1 MSEHQ
6 AVHARPG
13 APRPWVDELLTRLL
27 AAFAIGVS
35 LALSGALLVAARDAR
50 AQEPSVDPSDAKSGT
65 LLLRDRAGATT
76 TAPALATDV
85 RIRVSGMVA
94 RAEVTQTF
102 ANPSADW
109 REGVYVFPLPEN
121 AAVDHLR
128 MRIGG
133 RSIEGEIRER
143 GEAQRAYAGAR
154 VAGRRAALLEQERPN
169 VFTSSVANV
178 GPNERVTVDIEYQQ
192 TLRYEA
198 GADGAGRWSLRFPTV
213 VGPRYLPAGRL
224 SDLRDAGRVSPPVL
238 PPRRDE
244 PPVNPVTIR
253 VELDAGVPLA
263 TIDSPYHGITVRS
276 IDERRAVVELADAA
290 TPATRDFELVWTP
303 VLASAPRAAW
313 FTERRGERSYG
324 LLMLMPPTGPQAARQ
339 RLPREAIFVIDT
351 SGSMYGASI
360 SQAIEALELAVDRL
374 APGDRFNVIEFNS
387 TARALFPGARPATRD
402 NRALA
407 RGWVRALRAQ
417 GGTEMAR
424 ALALALDGRED
435 RARVRQVVFLT
446 DGLVGNEDELFRLIA
461 GKLGD
466 SRLFTVG
473 IGSAPN
479 SHFMTQ
485 AAKQGRGTFTHIGRI
500 GEVRDKMTELFAKLE
515 SPVLSGVRIDWPA
528 GAGAESWPARL
539 PDLYAGEPLV
549 VTAALDRL
557 EGVARVSGMR
567 GEAPWQAEIG
577 LGERAGSPAAGIGI
591 LWARDKIAALSE
603 AMASNPAANGGGEA
617 ARDEIVKL
625 ALAHHL
631 VTKHT
636 SLVAVD
642 RAPARPADADLKTV
656 AVPVNLPEGQSYEA
670 IFGPAIGE
678 LPQGATGSRLHLAVG
693 VAFMLA
699 GLLLR
704 LCARRLPG
712 GPSNPRRRVRNR
724 ESPSPLSSADSS
736 ASAFFMR
743 RSPYGGLIGALYDGF
758 ACILGTTVA
767 CEPSNG
773 CTKARNAR

>member
-1 MSEHQ
+1 MSEHE
-6 AVHARPG
+6 AVPARPR

-27 AAFAIGVS
+27 AAFALAVS
-35 LALSGALLVAARDAR
+35 LALSGALIAGARDAR

-65 LLLRDRAGATT
+65 LLLRDRAGGTLS
-76 TAPALATDV
+76 APVLSTDV

-102 ANPSADW
+102 ANPSGEW
-109 REGVYVFPLPEN
+109 LEGVYVFPLPES

-133 RSIEGEIRER
+133 RAVDGEIRER
-143 GEAQRAYAGAR
+143 GEAHRVYSSARAAGQ
-154 VAGRRAALLEQERPN
+154 RAALLEQERPN

-192 TLRYEA
+192 VLRYEVL
-198 GADGAGRWSLRFPTV
+198 ADGTGRWSLRFPTV
-213 VGPRYLPAGRL
+213 VGYRYIPAGVA
-224 SDLRDAGRVSPPVL
+224 DAARINPPVL

-253 VELDAGVPLA
+253 VELDAGVPVA
-263 TIDSPYHGITVRS
+263 TIDSPYHRIAVHS
-276 IDERRAVVELADAA
+276 LDERRAVIDLADGA

-313 FTERRGERSYG
+313 FTERRGGRSYG
-324 LLMLMPPTGPQAARQ
+324 LLMLMPPAGPQAAAQ
-339 RLPREAIFVIDT
+339 RLPREAIFVVDT
-351 SGSMYGASI
+351 SGSMYGTSI
-360 SQAIEALELAVDRL
+360 SQAIEALELAIDRL

-387 TARALFPGARPATRD
+387 SARALFPDARPATRD

-417 GGTEMAR
+417 GGTEMKKALE
-424 ALALALDGRED
+424 LALNGRED
-435 RARVRQVVFLT
+435 PARVRQVVFLT
-446 DGLVGNEDELFRLIA
+446 DGLVGNEDELFRLIS

-479 SHFMTQ
+479 SHFMAQ

-500 GEVRDKMTELFAKLE
+500 GEVRDKMTGLFAKLE
-515 SPVLSGVRIDWPA
+515 SPVLSGIRVDWPE
-528 GAGAESWPARL
+528 GAGAESWPARI
-539 PDLYAGEPLV
+539 PDLYAGEPVV
-549 VTAALDRL
+549 VTAALERA
-557 EGVARVSGMR
+557 EGVARVSGLR
-567 GEAPWQAEIG
+567 GEAPWQAG
-577 LGERAGSPAAGIGI
+577 MALAERPERQASGVAV
-591 LWARDKIAALSE
+591 LWARDKIAALSDAMLSSE
-603 AMASNPAANGGGEA
+603 ASPEA
-617 ARDEIVKL
+617 RAEIVKL

-631 VTKHT
+631 VTKYT

-642 RAPARPADADLKTV
+642 RTPARPADADLKTT
-656 AVPVNLPEGQSYEA
+656 AVPINLPEGQSYEA
-670 IFGPAIGE
+670 IFGPAIAE
-678 LPQGATGSRLHLAVG
+678 LPRGATDSRLHLAVG
-693 VAFMLA
+693 LAFMLA
-699 GLLLR
+699 GLLLLLMR
-704 LCARRLPG
+704 ARWVPG
-712 GPSNPRRRVRNR
+712 GPPNPRRRVCNR

-743 RSPYGGLIGALYDGF
+743 RSP
-758 ACILGTTVA
+758 
-767 CEPSNG
+767 
-773 CTKARNAR
+773 